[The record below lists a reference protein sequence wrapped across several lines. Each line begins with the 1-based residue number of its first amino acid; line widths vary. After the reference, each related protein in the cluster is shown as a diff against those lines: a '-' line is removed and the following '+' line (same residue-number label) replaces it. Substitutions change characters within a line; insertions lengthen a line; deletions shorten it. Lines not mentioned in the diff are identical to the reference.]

1 MTTISPLVPVAP
13 PALAGAASDT
23 AALFARHV
31 RHIART
37 PEKLL
42 GVTLMPV
49 AYVVIFGVLFGAAI
63 AVPGGGSYGEYLM
76 AGIFTQT
83 MLSTV
88 SSTALGVADDLGNGL
103 VDRFRSLPM
112 SQGAVLLARTASNL
126 VLSLMSITVM
136 GLVGLLIGWRVSAGA
151 AAALGALGLLLLFGF
166 AMSWLGALIGLV
178 VRGAEAI
185 SAVAFLIV
193 MPLTFLSNA
202 FIPLDGLPAWL
213 RVVCEWNPISSVVAA
228 CRELF
233 GNPAPAGDSFPAA
246 HPIPMAVA
254 LTLAVLLVTAPLAVR
269 AYRSAVAR

>member
-1 MTTISPLVPVAP
+1 VTTIPVPAAPL
-13 PALAGAASDT
+13 GAVSDA
-23 AALFARHV
+23 AALFGRHV

-49 AYVVIFGVLFGAAI
+49 AYVVIFGVLFGSVI
-63 AVPGGGSYGEYLM
+63 ALPGGGAYGEYLM

-83 MLSTV
+83 MLSSV

-112 SQGAVLLARTASNL
+112 SQGAVLLARTTSNL
-126 VLSLMSITVM
+126 VLSLVSIVVM
-136 GLVGLLIGWRVSAGA
+136 ALVGLLVGWQVSAGA
-151 AAALGALGLLLLFGF
+151 ASALAALGLLLLFGF

-202 FIPLDGLPAWL
+202 FIPLDGLPGWL
-213 RVVCEWNPISSVVAA
+213 RATAEWNPVSSVVAA

-233 GNPAPAGDSFPAA
+233 GNPVHAGTSFPMA
-246 HPIPMAVA
+246 HPVPMAVA
-254 LTLAVLLVTAPLAVR
+254 LTLAVLLVCVPLAVR
-269 AYRSAVAR
+269 AYSKAVAR

>member
-1 MTTISPLVPVAP
+1 MTAIHAP
-13 PALAGAASDT
+13 SASFGAVSDALA
-23 AALFARHV
+23 LFGRHT

-63 AVPGGGSYGEYLM
+63 ALPGGGAYGEYLM

-83 MLSTV
+83 MLSSV

-126 VLSLMSITVM
+126 VLSLVSIVVM
-136 GLVGLLIGWRVSAGA
+136 AAVGLAIGWKVSAGA
-151 AAALGALGLLLLFGF
+151 AGALAALGLLLLFGF

-185 SAVAFLIV
+185 SALAFLIV

-202 FIPLDGLPAWL
+202 FIPLDGLPGWL
-213 RVVCEWNPISSVVAA
+213 RAVCEWNPVSSVVAA

-233 GNPAPAGDSFPAA
+233 GNPAQAGTSFPMR
-246 HPIPMAVA
+246 HPVPMAVA
-254 LTLAVLLVTAPLAVR
+254 LTLAVLLVCAPLAVR
-269 AYRSAVAR
+269 AYRGAVAR